1 MTARSIG
8 SIIWTSIKGGTIIL
22 TKLLWVLRKSRSQ
35 VRKSAKTFYQAM
47 LRAGIPREVALDIT
61 SSYAT
66 PGLELLKIRNLIK
79 MVRELSD
86 E

>member
-1 MTARSIG
+1 MTARAIG
-8 SIIWTSIKGGTIIL
+8 SIIWTSLTGGTIIL
-22 TKLLWVLRKSRSQ
+22 TKLLWVLRKSRGQ
-35 VRKSAKTFYQAM
+35 VKKSAKIFYQAM
-47 LRAGIPREVALDIT
+47 LRDGIPREVALDIT

-66 PGLELLKIRNLIK
+66 PGLEILKVRNLIK